1 MLLVN
6 LYLNFDF
13 LYPNHHASL
22 GNAIIEGLVI
32 IDNLGYAIG
41 PTVVGLPSKIVE
53 MMIIAGS
60 KRIKNML

>member
-1 MLLVN
+1 M
-6 LYLNFDF
+6 NFDF
-13 LYPNHHASL
+13 LYPNRHASI
-22 GNAIIEGLVI
+22 GNTIIEGLII

-41 PTVVGLPSKIVE
+41 PTVVGPPSKIVE